1 MLARVGGDEF
11 VLLMPGVSDRID
23 AEAMSTRFG
32 AAIAQPFDVS
42 GTEISIG
49 ASVGVYLAPS
59 ASDSDQALRAAD
71 HAMYA
76 VKRSSSGRR
85 TGAGTAVVTMGR
97 HRREA

>member
-11 VLLMPGVSDRID
+11 VLLMPGVNDEID
-23 AEAMSTRFG
+23 AERMSARFRT
-32 AAIAQPFDVS
+32 AIAQPFDVA

-71 HAMYA
+71 HAMYSA
-76 VKRSSSGRR
+76 KRSGGGRAP
-85 TGAGTAVVTMGR
+85 TGTAVVRMGR